1 MKEVYIQNIKA
12 LIGSNAKE
20 NWNIL
25 DLSSPE
31 YVFFHLAA
39 FPSCYLI
46 LESEGIPDNEILKE
60 ASLNCKNNTK
70 YRNVPN
76 VKVDYTLCSNVIKGT
91 KVGEVI
97 YKSNKKVFQIKI

>member
-1 MKEVYIQNIKA
+1 MKEVYIQDIKA

-25 DLSSPE
+25 DLANPDD
-31 YVFFHLAA
+31 VFFHLSS

-46 LESEGIPDNEILKE
+46 LESEGIPEYETINESALC
-60 ASLNCKNNTK
+60 CKNNTK

-76 VKVDYTLCSNVIKGT
+76 IKVDYTLCSNVIKGT